1 MNQVGQSQFDKSLM
15 SKDVIALACGAMI
28 GWSWVL
34 LTGEWIMRAGVLG
47 AAIAFVMGSVI
58 VLLIGLTYAELASA
72 MPKVGGEHQY
82 TLRALGYLPSF
93 IASWAVVTA
102 YVTVCV
108 FEAAALPTALEYLFP
123 ELRTGLMWEVG
134 DEGVYFGFVWIG
146 CLASIIMTWIN
157 FRGIAFAAFVQGL
170 ITLGFVSV
178 GLCFLF
184 GVSWSSGFESGALSA
199 TVEWSGMLSVLVM
212 VPALLVGFDVIPQS
226 AEEINLPARRIGGLL
241 VISVALAGLW
251 YIAIS
256 VGVGFSLSS
265 DALESTRMATAD
277 AMAAAWG
284 DQRWGQVMLIA
295 GVLGILSSWNAFII
309 GGSRVLFALAESG
322 MIPTVFARMHPRYQ
336 TPYVAILSIGGL
348 CFIAPLFGREILV
361 WLVDAGSF
369 AIVIAYV
376 FVVVSFLVLRF
387 KDPEM
392 DRPFKVPLGVPLG
405 IVTLVMTLGLL
416 TLYFPG
422 SPAALLWPEEWLM
435 VLFASAAGALLY
447 RKQRGK

>member
-1 MNQVGQSQFDKSLM
+1 MSQFDKSLL

-34 LTGEWIMRAGVLG
+34 LTGEWIMRAGILG
-47 AAIAFVMGSVI
+47 AVIAFSMGSLI

-82 TLRALGYLPSF
+82 TLRALGYGPSY

-123 ELRTGLMWEVG
+123 ELRTGLMWTVG

-146 CLASIIMTWIN
+146 CLASIVMTWIN
-157 FRGIAFAAFVQGL
+157 LRGIAFAAFVQGL

-178 GLCFLF
+178 GMCFLL
-184 GVSWSSGFESGALSA
+184 GVSWTSGIEAGALSGEL
-199 TVEWSGMLSVLVM
+199 EWAGVLSVLVM
-212 VPALLVGFDVIPQS
+212 VPALLVGFDVITQS
-226 AEEINLPARRIGGLL
+226 AEEINLPARRIGALL

-256 VGVGFSLSS
+256 VAVGFSLAP

-284 DQRWGQVMLIA
+284 DPLWGQVMLIA

-322 MIPTVFARMHPRYQ
+322 MIPSAFARMHSRYQ
-336 TPYVAILSIGGL
+336 TPYIAILSIGGL
-348 CFIAPLFGREILV
+348 CFVAPLFGREILV

-369 AIVIAYV
+369 AIVIAYL
-376 FVVVSFLVLRF
+376 FVVVSFLVLRA
-387 KDPEM
+387 KAPEM
-392 DRPFKVPLGVPLG
+392 DRPFKVPMGVPVGL
-405 IVTLVMTLGLL
+405 VTLVLTLGLL
-416 TLYFPG
+416 TLYLPG

-435 VLFASAAGALLY
+435 VLFSCVVGGLLY
-447 RKQRGK
+447 RKQRSQ